1 MNEKEFAAESVKYY
15 SERLKK
21 LNLIL
26 EDKKL
31 NEHNRIEYQ
40 SEKEYCIKRKNWYKF
55 TNLKKS
61 TPRSLMDN

>member
-1 MNEKEFAAESVKYY
+1 MNEKEFAAESIKYY

-31 NEHNRIEYQ
+31 GEHKRVEYQ

-55 TNLKKS
+55 TNLEKS
-61 TPRSLMDN
+61 THQPI

>member
-1 MNEKEFAAESVKYY
+1 MDEKEFVDESVKYY

-31 NEHNRIEYQ
+31 SEHKRVEYQ

-55 TNLKKS
+55 TNLEKS
-61 TPRSLMDN
+61 NPRSI

>member
-1 MNEKEFAAESVKYY
+1 MIENEFAAESVKFY

-31 NEHNRIEYQ
+31 NENKRIEYQ
-40 SEKEYCIKRKNWYKF
+40 SEKEYCIKRKNWYQF
-55 TNLKKS
+55 TNLEKFS
-61 TPRSLMDN
+61 PRSLIDN

>member
-1 MNEKEFAAESVKYY
+1 MINEKEFASESVKYY

-26 EDKKL
+26 EDKNLPQHK
-31 NEHNRIEYQ
+31 RVEYA

-55 TNLKKS
+55 TNLEKS
-61 TPRSLMDN
+61 NVRSI

>member
-1 MNEKEFAAESVKYY
+1 MNEKEFAAESVKFY

-31 NEHNRIEYQ
+31 NEHKRIEYQ
-40 SEKEYCIKRKNWYKF
+40 SEKEYCIKRKNWYQF
-55 TNLKKS
+55 TNLEKS

>member
-1 MNEKEFAAESVKYY
+1 MIENEFAAESVKFY

-31 NEHNRIEYQ
+31 NENKRIEYQ

-55 TNLKKS
+55 TNLEKS
-61 TPRSLMDN
+61 NPGSI

>member
-1 MNEKEFAAESVKYY
+1 MNEKEFGEESVKYY

-31 NEHNRIEYQ
+31 SEHKRIEYQ
-40 SEKEYCIKRKNWYKF
+40 NEKDYCIKRKNWYKF
-55 TNLKKS
+55 TNLEKS
-61 TPRSLMDN
+61 NSRSI

>member
-1 MNEKEFAAESVKYY
+1 VNEKEFGDESVRFY

-26 EDKKL
+26 DNKTIS
-31 NEHNRIEYQ
+31 EHKRVEYQ

-55 TNLKKS
+55 TNLERS
-61 TPRSLMDN
+61 TFKRI

>member
-31 NEHNRIEYQ
+31 NEHKRIEYQ

-55 TNLKKS
+55 TNLEKS

>member
-26 EDKKL
+26 EDKQL
-31 NEHNRIEYQ
+31 NEHKRIEYQ
-40 SEKEYCIKRKNWYKF
+40 SEKEYCVKRKNWYQF
-55 TNLKKS
+55 TNLEKLNS
-61 TPRSLMDN
+61 RSLIDN

>member
-1 MNEKEFAAESVKYY
+1 MNEKEFAAESIKYY

-31 NEHNRIEYQ
+31 TEHKRVEYQ
-40 SEKEYCIKRKNWYKF
+40 GEKEYCIKRKNWYKF
-55 TNLKKS
+55 TNLEKS
-61 TPRSLMDN
+61 IPRSI